1 MPRPICR
8 PIGLLLEA
16 AAVAARLALLLSGSS
31 VCSCADS
38 SDPHATGPAGAS
50 PPTPNGP
57 PSSIGTG
64 GGKLSRLLF
73 ACVGDTR
80 PPTENDTASYPVE
93 VITRIYADIEA
104 LSPRPPL
111 VISTGDYLFASDVR
125 GDIAAAQ
132 IDLYMSA
139 RGRFSGAFF
148 PGMGNHEC
156 TGATISNCAYEA
168 TPSYAA
174 FLQRMLAPMGKLV
187 PYYVVRLDA
196 LDASW
201 SAKIVFVAANAWSS
215 AQQSWLDAT
224 LAIPTTYTFVVRHE
238 PASDSEAPGVAP
250 SEILMARHPYTL
262 AIVGHDHTYGH
273 YRDSPREV
281 LIGNGGAPLSS
292 KSFGFGL
299 FTQASDGAIV
309 VDMID
314 WQSGERDAAFHFEVA
329 PDGTLL

>member
-1 MPRPICR
+1 VR
-8 PIGLLLEA
+8 LE
-16 AAVAARLALLLSGSS
+16 AAVAAALLLSGS
-31 VCSCADS
+31 CADS
-38 SDPHATGPAGAS
+38 SDLPATPLAAASGPAR
-50 PPTPNGP
+50 NGP
-57 PSSIGTG
+57 PEAIGTD

-104 LSPRPPL
+104 LNPRPAL
-111 VISTGDYLFASDVR
+111 VISTGDYLFASDAR

-139 RGRFSGAFF
+139 RSRFTGMFF

-168 TPSYAA
+168 TANYAA
-174 FLQRMLAPMGKLV
+174 FLQRMLVPIGKLV
-187 PYYVVRLDA
+187 PYYAVRIDA
-196 LDASW
+196 FDASW
-201 SAKIVFVAANAWSS
+201 NAKIVFVAANAWSS
-215 AQQSWLDAT
+215 AQQSWLEAT

-299 FTQASDGAIV
+299 FTQSSEGAIV
-309 VDMID
+309 VDVID

-329 PDGTLL
+329 ADGTLL

>member
-1 MPRPICR
+1 MPSYS
-8 PIGLLLEA
+8 LLREP
-16 AAVAARLALLLSGSS
+16 AVAAALLLGASS

-38 SDPHATGPAGAS
+38 SDPHGAALAAAS
-50 PPTPNGP
+50 PPVRNGP
-57 PSSIGTG
+57 RSSIGTDG
-64 GGKLSRLLF
+64 GTLSRLLF

-80 PPTENDTASYPVE
+80 PPTENETASYPVE

-104 LSPRPPL
+104 LKPRPPL
-111 VISTGDYLFASDVR
+111 VISTGDYVFASGAR

-139 RGRFSGAFF
+139 RGRFSGTFF

-174 FLQRMLAPMGKLV
+174 FLKGMLAPIGKV
-187 PYYVVRLDA
+187 APYYVVRLDA
-196 LDASW
+196 VDASW
-201 SAKIVFVAANAWSS
+201 NAKIVFVAANAWSS

-238 PASDSEAPGVAP
+238 PASDSEAPGVVP

-273 YRDSPREV
+273 YPDSPREV

-309 VDMID
+309 IDMID
-314 WQSGERDAAFHFEVA
+314 WQSGARDAAFHFEVA

>member
-1 MPRPICR
+1 MPRSICR
-8 PIGLLLEA
+8 LLGVLLKAA
-16 AAVAARLALLLSGSS
+16 AAVAAPLMSCSGP
-31 VCSCADS
+31 CSCADS
-38 SDPHATGPAGAS
+38 SVPPAATLTTASTPAR
-50 PPTPNGP
+50 NG
-57 PSSIGTG
+57 PSSIGAD

-80 PPTENDTASYPVE
+80 PPTENDTASYPFE
-93 VITRIYADIEA
+93 VISRIYADIEA
-104 LSPRPPL
+104 LNPRPPL
-111 VISTGDYLFASDVR
+111 VISTGDYLFASSAR

-132 IDLYMSA
+132 IDLYLSA
-139 RGRFSGAFF
+139 RGHFSGTFF

-156 TGATISNCAYEA
+156 TGATISNCGYEV
-168 TPSYAA
+168 TPNYAA
-174 FLQRMLAPMGKLV
+174 FLQRMLAPIGKVV

-196 LDASW
+196 VDASW

-215 AQQSWLDAT
+215 AQQIWLETT

-309 VDMID
+309 IDMID

>member
-1 MPRPICR
+1 MKRAWTFV
-8 PIGLLLEA
+8 GA
-16 AAVAARLALLLSGSS
+16 AALCTSFG
-31 VCSCADS
+31 CADS
-38 SDPHATGPAGAS
+38 SS
-50 PPTPNGP
+50 PRAVPLSSTTTSDGEAAR
-57 PSSIGTG
+57 SIGSD

-80 PPTENDTASYPVE
+80 PPTENDTAGYPID
-93 VITRIYADIEA
+93 VIGRIYADIEA
-104 LSPRPPL
+104 LTPRPPL
-111 VISTGDYLFASDVR
+111 VVSTGDYVFASSER

-132 IDLYMSA
+132 LDIYMRERA
-139 RGRFSGAFF
+139 RYSGAFF

-156 TGATISNCAYEA
+156 TGATLSNCAFDA
-168 TPSYAA
+168 TASYSA
-174 FLQRMLAPMGKLV
+174 FLQRMLAPINKVL
-187 PYYVVRLDA
+187 PYYVIRLDA

-201 SAKIVFVAANAWSS
+201 TAKVVFVAANAWSS
-215 AQQSWLDAT
+215 AQQSWLEST
-224 LAIPTTYTFVVRHE
+224 LSTSTTYTFIVRHE

-281 LIGNGGAPLSS
+281 LIGNGGAPLAS

-299 FTQASDGAIV
+299 FSQRSDGAIA
-309 VDMID
+309 VDVID
-314 WQSGERDAAFHFEVA
+314 WQSGESDAAFHFAVA